1 MRDKHGQKLKKK
13 KKDLTSNNI
22 IWFERYGSFKYKLL
36 ESERKRQFKN

>member
-1 MRDKHGQKLKKK
+1 MIYERQTREKK

-22 IWFERYGSFKYKLL
+22 IWFERYGSFKYNLL